1 MIRGLYTG
9 ASGMLAEMARTDVIA
24 NNLANVNTTGFKKDR
39 TIFRAFSEM
48 NIHRVNDP
56 VMVGFDRTIDPKPF
70 IGMLGTGVMLDEVNV
85 DFSPGIIKTTSN
97 PLDLALKGEGFFEIE
112 TDNGLRYTRD
122 GNFSMNQ
129 NGYITTK
136 EGYYVL
142 GQDGPVV
149 LPREGDILIS
159 KQGDIVVD
167 GQYIDRIRVVTFA
180 DTNLLLKE
188 GDNLYLSEVPPIEQ
202 TDMNNVEV
210 VQGALEGANLN
221 TVTEMVDLI
230 TAFRAYEA
238 SSKVIKTHDET
249 LERAVNEIARL

>member
-1 MIRGLYTG
+1 
-9 ASGMLAEMARTDVIA
+9 MACVI
-24 NNLANVNTTGFKKDR
+24 
-39 TIFRAFSEM
+39 
-48 NIHRVNDP
+48 
-56 VMVGFDRTIDPKPF
+56 
-70 IGMLGTGVMLDEVNV
+70 
-85 DFSPGIIKTTSN
+85 PGWQ
-97 PLDLALKGEGFFEIE
+97 
-112 TDNGLRYTRD
+112 
-122 GNFSMNQ
+122 FSMNQ

-202 TDMNNVEV
+202 ADMNNVEV
-210 VQGALEGANLN
+210 VQVLWKRKLKYRYRNGRFNN
-221 TVTEMVDLI
+221 CI
-230 TAFRAYEA
+230 
-238 SSKVIKTHDET
+238 
-249 LERAVNEIARL
+249 